1 MKISNSYLED
11 EVREGFFVP
20 SIMKRAWAAEL
31 EILKEI
37 DKVCQR
43 HGISWFAEWGTL
55 LGAVRHKGFIPW
67 DDDID
72 IVMMREDY
80 EHFLQVSHE
89 LPEGYKVMNIRN
101 HQDYW
106 YFLAKVV
113 AKPRICFE
121 EEHLKKYNGF
131 PYIAAIDIFVRDYI
145 SKDSE
150 KEEWCITT
158 AKYVLSIADTI
169 GTSKMEREELFNH
182 LDRIE
187 KICNLKMERNQKE
200 EALKVQLY
208 LLVERLFSSVKE
220 EESLLITQK
229 MPYAIEKQERRWM
242 PKEWYFESI
251 RIPFEYIDVPVP
263 VHYDKVL
270 CREYGD
276 YMCPVK
282 WVQGS
287 HAYPF
292 FHTQRKELEKV
303 LDFEI
308 PGYRFS
314 KESAQRQKADRRGSL
329 KSRVLDIYKQLKNM
343 ACGIK
348 QKSVSKD
355 MENLDDMLV
364 DAQQLAIKMGTMID
378 HVKGEG
384 LKTVTYLEQ
393 YCELLFQIHSGL
405 KGKTNCVDFQTDEM
419 ETIISKIKD
428 VLYQEVI
435 ERKEIVFLSYKA
447 KHWDTMEAFYQKA
460 VAEPDC
466 DVYVI
471 SVPYYDKNYLG
482 NFIQLHDETKLLAEK
497 LPVSSFDAFDFEL
510 HHPDCVVIQNPY
522 DEYNMATSV
531 DKFCYSKNLQ
541 LFTECLIYMP
551 YFTVDEFSKDD
562 AAYIIMQYY
571 CNMPGVVNADKV
583 LVQSD
588 NMRKLYIEKLTEFA
602 GEETRTVW
610 EKKIYEKD
618 TMLKKDIIKII

>member
-37 DKVCQR
+37 DKVCLR

-72 IVMMREDY
+72 IVMMRGDY

-121 EEHLKKYNGF
+121 EEHLEKYNGF

-145 SKDSE
+145 SKDLE
-150 KEEWCITT
+150 KEEWYITT
-158 AKYVLSIADTI
+158 ARYVLSVADAI
-169 GTSKMEREELFNH
+169 GTSKIESGELTNH

-187 KICNLKMERNQKE
+187 KICNMKIERNQKE
-200 EALKVQLY
+200 ESLKVQLY

-220 EESLLITQK
+220 EESSLITQK

-263 VHYDKVL
+263 TAYDQVL
-270 CREYGD
+270 NREYGD

-282 WVQGS
+282 WRQGS

-314 KESAQRQKADRRGSL
+314 QESAERQKADRRGSL
-329 KSRVLDIYKQLKNM
+329 KNKALDIYEELKNLSYE
-343 ACGIK
+343 IK
-348 QKSVSKD
+348 QKSLSMD
-355 MENLDDMLV
+355 LEYLGDMLV
-364 DAQQLAIKMGTMID
+364 DAQKLAIELGTMID
-378 HVKGEG
+378 SVKGEG
-384 LKTVTYLEQ
+384 LAVVSILEE
-393 YCELLFQIHSGL
+393 YCE
-405 KGKTNCVDFQTDEM
+405 
-419 ETIISKIKD
+419 
-428 VLYQEVI
+428 VLYQAYNHLNGDGFSRRI
-435 ERKEIVFLSYKA
+435 EEICLMLPKIRESLYQEIIDRKEIVFLVYKA
-447 KHWDTMEAFYQKA
+447 KHWDRMEELYNKIIG
-460 VAEPDC
+460 ENGW
-466 DVYVI
+466 DVFV
-471 SVPYYDKNYLG
+471 VTPPWYDKNYLG
-482 NFIQLHDETKLLAEK
+482 EFTQMHDEAGELTEK
-497 LPVSSFDAFDFEL
+497 IHVTPYDSFDFEL
-510 HHPDCVVIQNPY
+510 HHPDCIVIQNPY

-531 DKFCYSKNLQ
+531 DKYCYSKNLQ
-541 LFTECLIYMP
+541 LFTENLVYIP
-551 YFTVDEFSKDD
+551 YFILDEFSKED
-562 AAYIIMQYY
+562 AAYRVMQYY
-571 CNMPGVVNADKV
+571 CCMPGVVNADKV
-583 LVQSD
+583 FVQSE
-588 NMRKLYIEKLTEFA
+588 NMRGLYIEKLTEFA
-602 GEETRTVW
+602 GEETRKIW
-610 EKKIYEKD
+610 EKKISGMEQISKSE
-618 TMLKKDIIKII
+618 LIRQ